1 MGRFINPFTNYGF
14 KFLFGREVEK
24 ELLIDFLNDLLV
36 GEHVITDIQFLN
48 NEQQPEVKTER
59 GIIYDIYCVTDTG
72 ERIIVEMQN
81 REQPYFKD
89 RALFYLS
96 RAITQ
101 QAKKGIWDFQL
112 DAVYGVFFMNFVMNK
127 DIPAKIR
134 TDVVLA
140 DRDTGKVFNG
150 KFRQI
155 FIELPNFNKEE
166 DECSTDFERWIYIL
180 KHMDTLDRMPFKARK
195 AVFERLEKMASKAN
209 MTQEERA
216 QYEEEW
222 KFYNDY
228 FNTLDFAQKKGLEEG
243 RKKGLEEGLE
253 EGKKEGRKE
262 GRKEDKEEGMLE
274 ARIETA
280 RKLKE
285 LGVATEAIASA
296 TGFSPDEIESLSQGC
311 PKGNPDAGQGEG
323 E

>member
-1 MGRFINPFTNYGF
+1 MGRFINPFTDYGF

-24 ELLIDFLNDLLV
+24 ELLIDFLNDLLS

-59 GIIYDIYCVTDTG
+59 GIIYDIYCMTDTG

-101 QAKKGIWDFQL
+101 QAKSGPWDFRL
-112 DAVYGVFFMNFVMNK
+112 DAVYGVFIMIFVIDK
-127 DIPAKIR
+127 DMPAKIR
-134 TDVVLA
+134 TDVILS
-140 DRDTGKVFNG
+140 DRDTGQLFNN

-155 FIELPNFNKEE
+155 FIELPNFDKEE
-166 DECSTDFERWIYIL
+166 DECSNDFERWIYVL

-209 MTQEERA
+209 MTPEERA
-216 QYEEEW
+216 QYEKEW
-222 KFYNDY
+222 KVYNDY
-228 FNTLDFAQKKGLEEG
+228 FNTLDFAEQKGMLRGKESSARMMKSKGLAIDLISECT
-243 RKKGLEEGLE
+243 GL
-253 EGKKEGRKE
+253 
-262 GRKEDKEEGMLE
+262 
-274 ARIETA
+274 TA
-280 RKLKE
+280 E
-285 LGVATEAIASA
+285 
-296 TGFSPDEIESLSQGC
+296 EIEAL
-311 PKGNPDAGQGEG
+311 
-323 E
+323 

>member
-1 MGRFINPFTNYGF
+1 MTLVGEVKTKEDEIISRGQLINLQELLEPYEGKLSSTVLRGESGSDAADLLD
-14 KFLFGREVEK
+14 FLFGREVEK

-36 GEHVITDIQFLN
+36 GEHIITDIQFLN

-101 QAKKGIWDFQL
+101 QAKKGVWDFQL
-112 DAVYGVFFMNFVMNK
+112 DAVYGVFFMNFVMDK
-127 DIPAKIR
+127 DMPAKIR
-134 TDVVLA
+134 TDIILS
-140 DRDTGKVFNG
+140 DRDTGKLFNN

-155 FIELPNFNKEE
+155 FIELPNFSKEE
-166 DECSTDFERWIYIL
+166 DECENDFERWIYIL

-195 AVFERLEKMASKAN
+195 AVFERLEKLASKAN

-222 KFYNDY
+222 KIYNDY
-228 FNTLDFAQKKGLEEG
+228 FNTLDFAEQKGRREG
-243 RKKGLEEGLE
+243 RQEVL
-253 EGKKEGRKE
+253 
-262 GRKEDKEEGMLE
+262 
-274 ARIETA
+274 IETA
-280 RKLKE
+280 RKFKE
-285 LGVATEAIASA
+285 MGFTTEMIAKG
-296 TGFSPDEIESLSQGC
+296 TRLS
-311 PKGNPDAGQGEG
+311 KE
-323 E
+323 

>member
-1 MGRFINPFTNYGF
+1 MLEPYEGKLSSTVLRGESGSDAADLLD
-14 KFLFGREVEK
+14 FLFGREVEK

-36 GEHVITDIQFLN
+36 GEHIITDIQFLN

-72 ERIIVEMQN
+72 ERIIVEMQK

-101 QAKKGIWDFQL
+101 QAKKGVWDFQL
-112 DAVYGVFFMNFVMNK
+112 DAVYGVFFMNFVMDK
-127 DIPAKIR
+127 DMPAKIR
-134 TDVVLA
+134 TDIILS
-140 DRDTGKVFNG
+140 DRDTGKLFNN

-155 FIELPNFNKEE
+155 FIELPNFSKEE
-166 DECSTDFERWIYIL
+166 DECENDFERWIYIL

-195 AVFERLEKMASKAN
+195 AVFERLEKLASKAN

-222 KFYNDY
+222 KIYNDY
-228 FNTLDFAQKKGLEEG
+228 FNTLDFAEQKGRREG
-243 RKKGLEEGLE
+243 RQEVL
-253 EGKKEGRKE
+253 
-262 GRKEDKEEGMLE
+262 
-274 ARIETA
+274 IETA
-280 RKLKE
+280 RKFKE
-285 LGVATEAIASA
+285 MGFTTEMIAKG
-296 TGFSPDEIESLSQGC
+296 TGLSKEEIEKL
-311 PKGNPDAGQGEG
+311 
-323 E
+323 

>member
-1 MGRFINPFTNYGF
+1 MGRFINPFTDYGF

-127 DIPAKIR
+127 DMPAKIR

-228 FNTLDFAQKKGLEEG
+228 FNTLDFAQKKGMEEG
-243 RKKGLEEGLE
+243 RKKGME
-253 EGKKEGRKE
+253 EGRKE
-262 GRKEDKEEGMLE
+262 GKEEGMLA

-285 LGVATEAIASA
+285 LGVATDAIAIS
-296 TGFSPDEIESLSQGC
+296 TGFSPDEIESL
-311 PKGNPDAGQGEG
+311 
-323 E
+323 

>member
-1 MGRFINPFTNYGF
+1 MGRFINPFTDFGF

-36 GEHVITDIQFLN
+36 GEHIITDIQFLN

-101 QAKKGIWDFQL
+101 QAKKGVWDFQL
-112 DAVYGVFFMNFVMNK
+112 DAVYGVFFMNFVMDK
-127 DIPAKIR
+127 DMPSKIR
-134 TDVVLA
+134 TDIVLS
-140 DRDTGKVFNG
+140 DRDTGKLFNN

-166 DECSTDFERWIYIL
+166 DECENDFERWIYIL

-195 AVFERLEKMASKAN
+195 AVFERLEKLASKAN

-222 KFYNDY
+222 KIYNDY
-228 FNTLDFAQKKGLEEG
+228 FNTLDFAEQKGRREG
-243 RKKGLEEGLE
+243 RQEVL
-253 EGKKEGRKE
+253 
-262 GRKEDKEEGMLE
+262 
-274 ARIETA
+274 IETA
-280 RKLKE
+280 RKFKE
-285 LGVATEAIASA
+285 MGFTTEMIAKG
-296 TGFSPDEIESLSQGC
+296 TGLSKEEIEKL
-311 PKGNPDAGQGEG
+311 
-323 E
+323 

>member
-1 MGRFINPFTNYGF
+1 MGRFINPFTDFGF

-48 NEQQPEVKTER
+48 SEQQPEVKTER
-59 GIIYDIYCVTDTG
+59 GLIYDIYCVTDTG

-101 QAKKGIWDFQL
+101 QAKRGVWNFQL
-112 DAVYGVFFMNFVMNK
+112 DAVYGVFFMNFVMDK
-127 DIPAKIR
+127 DMPSKIR
-134 TDVVLA
+134 TDIVLS
-140 DRDTGKVFNG
+140 DRDTGKLHN

-166 DECSTDFERWIYIL
+166 DECENDFERWIYIL

-195 AVFERLEKMASKAN
+195 AVFERLEKLASKAN

-216 QYEEEW
+216 RYEEEW
-222 KFYNDY
+222 KVYNDY
-228 FNTLDFAQKKGLEEG
+228 FNTLDFAEQKGVQKGLQ
-243 RKKGLEEGLE
+243 KGLQK
-253 EGKKEGRKE
+253 GKE
-262 GRKEDKEEGMLE
+262 
-274 ARIETA
+274 ETA
-280 RKLKE
+280 RNLKE
-285 LGVATEAIASA
+285 LGVADDIIIKS
-296 TGFSPDEIESLSQGC
+296 TGLSKEEIEKL
-311 PKGNPDAGQGEG
+311 
-323 E
+323 

>member
-1 MGRFINPFTNYGF
+1 MGRFINPFTDYGF

-48 NEQQPEVKTER
+48 NEQLPEVKTER

-96 RAITQ
+96 RAVTQ

-243 RKKGLEEGLE
+243 LE
-253 EGKKEGRKE
+253 EGRKE
-262 GRKEDKEEGMLE
+262 GRKEGKEEGMLE

-296 TGFSPDEIESLSQGC
+296 TGFSPDEIEIL
-311 PKGNPDAGQGEG
+311 
-323 E
+323 